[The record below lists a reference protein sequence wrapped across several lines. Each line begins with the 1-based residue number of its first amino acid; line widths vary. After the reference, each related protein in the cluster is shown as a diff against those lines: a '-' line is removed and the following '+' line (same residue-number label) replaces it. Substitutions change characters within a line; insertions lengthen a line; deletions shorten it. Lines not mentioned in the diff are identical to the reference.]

1 MTAKIISMVT
11 IWLICTVA
19 GVISSNKHENLLKE
33 YPDKYDR
40 VGIWERM
47 WYGATVLALYEIIN
61 LI

>member
-1 MTAKIISMVT
+1 MVT

-61 LI
+61 LIWP